1 MCTVSVVAV
10 LLVFVCHAPEVGV
23 AHWCHADWSSHSA
36 RYNIGS
42 CRATVDVFFTE
53 RNTLSNGLWKFERG
67 TIVFAGIS
75 KNFENRD
82 ESLCT

>member
-1 MCTVSVVAV
+1 MLQKWAWHIGVMLIGLAIQQGIILAVVGR
-10 LLVFVCHAPEVGV
+10 L
-23 AHWCHADWSSHSA
+23 SM
-36 RYNIGS
+36 
-42 CRATVDVFFTE
+42 FFTE

-75 KNFENRD
+75 KNFENRA